1 MKSNHAR
8 AAQMIRRE
16 LKERFPGVKFSIRSR
31 SYSGGSA
38 VDIRSEPYVD
48 RQEVMAIVGKY
59 QYGHFDGMTDTY
71 HHSNTDESIPQVQF
85 VQYHRSY

>member
-8 AAQMIRRE
+8 AAQMIRKE
-16 LKERFPGVKFSIRSR
+16 LKDRFPGVKFSVRSS

-38 VDIRSEPYVD
+38 VHIRSEPRVD

-59 QYGHFDGMTDTY
+59 QYGHFDGMTDMY
-71 HHSNTDESIPQVQF
+71 EYSNTDDSIPQVQF
-85 VQYHRSY
+85 VQY